1 MSKLLH
7 CGRCNTKV
15 NVVLNT
21 EYITENGR
29 IYCDKHCHYNR
40 NVPMVISKVVTRVKK
55 KKNKIPANLYV
66 VENWGAYEELEKE
79 LEGIESGVYKM
90 IFTVSNLTG
99 TKWFFKEY
107 TEKYK
112 IKRIIYQTEVND
124 RIIDICNTLK
134 NRSNGLLV

>member
-7 CGRCNTKV
+7 CGRCNTRVVVV
-15 NVVLNT
+15 NNN
-21 EYITENGR
+21 EYITDDGK

-40 NVPMVISKVVTRVKK
+40 NVPMVISKVVTKLKK
-55 KKNKIPANLYV
+55 KKNKAPANLYV
-66 VENWGAYEELEKE
+66 VENWDAYEELKKE
-79 LEGIESGVYKM
+79 LEGVEPNIYKM

-107 TEKYK
+107 AEKYK